1 MFKAITRKYLRNF
14 KYYFRLVLKQLPILM
29 ENPFY
34 YLKEWLKI
42 FESLISKGLIE
53 FPNIK
58 LNIISRKI
66 HGVNFRFYFK
76 FAPRYRRMYL
86 GLNSTSIVRVLLKYV
101 KKGSCFI
108 DAGAN
113 IGYISAIGAG
123 LVGKN
128 GQVHSFEPIP
138 IYFEKLDE
146 LRRFNKDYNIYVNKF
161 ALGDNLGKKTININK
176 NLIGANS
183 MVFGLLNSNLIKD
196 SIEIEVKRLDDYIF
210 NKNIQ
215 NISLI
220 KIDVEGYEFL
230 LLKGLIKFFENNKDS
245 LPPLIVEITPE
256 AYPLLGCTLEDL
268 EDLLRN
274 FNYHA
279 YSTNEKYKI
288 NVKKLERPIDIL
300 FKQKG

>member
-1 MFKAITRKYLRNF
+1 MFKAITRKYIRKPKHYF
-14 KYYFRLVLKQLPILM
+14 KLVLKQLPVLM
-29 ENPFY
+29 EHPFY
-34 YLKEWLKI
+34 YLKEWFKI
-42 FESLISKGLIE
+42 FKSLISKLLIE

-58 LNIISRKI
+58 LNIINRKI

-123 LVGKN
+123 LVGKH

-161 ALGDNLGKKTININK
+161 ALGDNLGKKNININK

-230 LLKGLIKFFENNKDS
+230 LLKGLIKFFENNKYS
-245 LPPLIVEITPE
+245 LPPLIVEITPA

-279 YSTNEKYKI
+279 YNTNEKYKI

>member
-29 ENPFY
+29 ENPYY

-123 LVGKN
+123 LVGKY

-146 LRRFNKDYNIYVNKF
+146 LRCFNKDYNIYVNKF

-183 MVFGLLNSNLIKD
+183 MVSGLVDSDLVKD
-196 SIEIEVKRLDDYIF
+196 TIEVDVKRLDDYIF
-210 NKNIQ
+210 EKNIK

-220 KIDVEGYEFL
+220 KIDVEGYEL
-230 LLKGLIKFFENNKDS
+230 PLLKGLTRFFEKNINS

-256 AYPLLGCTLEDL
+256 AYTLLGSKLEDL
-268 EDLLRN
+268 ENLLAK
-274 FNYHA
+274 FDYQA
-279 YSTNEKYKI
+279 YSSDEKHRI
-288 NVKKLERPIDIL
+288 EIKKWYN
-300 FKQKG
+300 